1 MKNLLFLLLL
11 VSTTATAQ
19 LDLSKYQVVD
29 DTTIVPVIQD
39 TMFFLIETGAK
50 QREGKEPITR
60 WKATLI
66 TVKDGIIYEGN
77 SSGIVPEEKMK
88 TWLKEQRDSWI
99 KNDIELSEK
108 VVIKYKALRRQVNA
122 IVK

>member
-11 VSTTATAQ
+11 VSTTASAQ
-19 LDLSKYQVVD
+19 LDLSKYEVVD
-29 DTTIVPVIQD
+29 DTTIVAPIQD
-39 TMFFLIETGAK
+39 TMFFYVETGAK
-50 QREGKEPITR
+50 IREGKDPITR

-66 TVKDGIIYEGN
+66 TVKDGIVYEGR
-77 SSGIVPEEKMK
+77 SSGIVSKNKMK
-88 TWLKEQRDSWI
+88 DWLKEQRDSWI

-108 VVIKYKALRRQVNA
+108 TVIKYKELRRQVNG